1 MTDRAAAQR
10 LERPDGATI
19 AYHAHPGKLPGAVF
33 CGGFNSDMG
42 GTKALALEQ
51 ACLAEGRSYIRFDYF
66 GHGQS
71 TGAFAEGTIGRWRDD
86 VLAVLDQVAQG
97 PQVLVGSSMGGWLA
111 TLAALARPE
120 RVAGLVL
127 VAPALDFTERLMR
140 PGLPPQALAA
150 LARDGVW
157 MAPSQYGPDGYP
169 ISRRLLDEGCDHLLL
184 DRPIAFAGPVRILQG
199 MQDPDVPWRHA
210 LDTVEAFAGG
220 DVQLTLIKDGD
231 HRLSRADDL
240 TMLERS
246 VAAVFAAI
254 GG

>member
-10 LERPDGATI
+10 LARPDGATI
-19 AYHAHPGKLPGAVF
+19 AYHAHHGKLPGAVF

-71 TGAFAEGTIGRWRDD
+71 TGVFAEGTIGRWRDD
-86 VLAVLDQVAQG
+86 VLAVLDGVARG

-111 TLAALARPE
+111 TLAALARPGK
-120 RVAGLVL
+120 VAGLVL
-127 VAPALDFTERLMR
+127 IAPALDFTERLMR
-140 PGLPPQALAA
+140 PGLPAEALAA
-150 LARDGVW
+150 LDRDGVW
-157 MAPSQYGPDGYP
+157 IRPSQYGPDGYP
-169 ISRRLLDEGCDHLLL
+169 ISRRLLDEGRDHLVL
-184 DRPIAFAGPVRILQG
+184 DQPIPYRGPVRILQG
-199 MQDPDVPWRHA
+199 MDDPDVPWRHA
-210 LDTVEAFAGG
+210 LDTAAAFAGG

-231 HRLSRADDL
+231 HRLSRPQDL
-240 TMLERS
+240 DLLERS